1 MNLIIEIIAVV
12 LNLIYLLLLI
22 KERIACWFFGIS
34 ASFISIYLFYLTG
47 LYSEAVLYVY
57 YVVIGF
63 YGYNLWKKNQVEGEE
78 LKIRNFNFSKHLMIV
93 VSGIIT
99 ATLVGYLFKKHSN
112 AVNPYFDAFTTVFSF
127 IASFLEANKILSSW
141 IFWIMINALTI
152 LLYTKQSLFFYSFL
166 TIVYTTFSFIGYFE
180 WRRKYRILKLND

>member
-112 AVNPYFDAFTTVFSF
+112 AVNPYFDAFT
-127 IASFLEANKILSSW
+127 
-141 IFWIMINALTI
+141 IF
-152 LLYTKQSLFFYSFL
+152 
-166 TIVYTTFSFIGYFE
+166 
-180 WRRKYRILKLND
+180 